1 MAVPSVRS
9 ALRLPSAW
17 VSDEVHLTI
26 RYSDSG
32 DGWATAQ
39 VAEIPGA
46 ISEGQS
52 REEARS
58 NVLDALELLLTP
70 DEDLAGVPPD
80 DDSES
85 LTLTVAS

>member
-1 MAVPSVRS
+1 M
-9 ALRLPSAW
+9 

-26 RYSDSG
+26 RYSDAG
-32 DGWATAQ
+32 EGWVTAQ

-46 ISEGQS
+46 ISEGRS
-52 REEARS
+52 REEARA
-58 NVLDALELLLTP
+58 NVLDALDLLLTP
-70 DEDLAGVPPD
+70 DADLADAGPD